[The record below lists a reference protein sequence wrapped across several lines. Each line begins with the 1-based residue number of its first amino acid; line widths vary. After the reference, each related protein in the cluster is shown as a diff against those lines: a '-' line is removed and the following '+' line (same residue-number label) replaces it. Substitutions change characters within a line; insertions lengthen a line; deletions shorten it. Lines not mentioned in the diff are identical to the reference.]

1 MGMGRADQL
10 TKTRDTGTESQIAS
24 TYKIKKGDVNKQ
36 EIIQIMQKNVKI
48 QENNHW

>member
-1 MGMGRADQL
+1 M
-10 TKTRDTGTESQIAS
+10 AS

-36 EIIQIMQKNVKI
+36 EIMQRNVKI

>member
-1 MGMGRADQL
+1 M
-10 TKTRDTGTESQIAS
+10 AS

-36 EIIQIMQKNVKI
+36 EITQIMQRNVKI